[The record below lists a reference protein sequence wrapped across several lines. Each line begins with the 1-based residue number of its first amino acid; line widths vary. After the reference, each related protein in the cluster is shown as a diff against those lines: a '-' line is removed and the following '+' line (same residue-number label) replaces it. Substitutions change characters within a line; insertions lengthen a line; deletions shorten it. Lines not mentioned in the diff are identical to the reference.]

1 MKKFDLNV
9 VFFFSYILLFIFQQH
24 LIYPLQSHFINLGVL
39 TGTLIFLPHGIRVLA
54 VMIGGWHIFP
64 GLFVAH
70 LITAVYHLESVNE
83 WSEILIRVSL
93 TMIAIYTPLIILRNK
108 KISLQSI
115 IIFSLIS
122 SILNSGLQTF
132 YLQYSL
138 LNLNPYVLLTYLI
151 GDILGAFILFY
162 IFRYF
167 KYLIQTYRKL

>member
-1 MKKFDLNV
+1 MKKLDLNV
-9 VFFFSYILLFIFQQH
+9 IIFFSYILLFIFQQH

-83 WSEILIRVSL
+83 WETVIRAFL
-93 TMIAIYTPLIILRNK
+93 TMIAIYTPYLILGSQ

-138 LNLNPYVLLTYLI
+138 LNLNPYVILTYLI

-167 KYLIQTYRKL
+167 KYLIQSYQKL

>member
-1 MKKFDLNV
+1 MKKLDLNV
-9 VFFFSYILLFIFQQH
+9 IIFFSYILLFIFQQH

-54 VMIGGWHIFP
+54 IMIGGWHIFP

-70 LITAVYHLESVNE
+70 LMTAVYHLESVNE
-83 WSEILIRVSL
+83 WETVIRAFL
-93 TMIAIYTPLIILRNK
+93 TMIAIYTPYLIWGSQ

-138 LNLNPYVLLTYLI
+138 LNLNPYVILTYLI

>member
-9 VFFFSYILLFIFQQH
+9 VIFFSYILLFIFQQH

-39 TGTLIFLPHGIRVLA
+39 TGSLIFLPHGIRVLA

-70 LITAVYHLESVNE
+70 LMTAVYHLESVNE
-83 WSEILIRVSL
+83 WETVIRALL
-93 TMIAIYTPLIILRNK
+93 TMIAIYTPYLILGSQ

>member
-9 VFFFSYILLFIFQQH
+9 VIFFSYILLFIFQQH

-83 WSEILIRVSL
+83 WETVIRALL
-93 TMIAIYTPLIILRNK
+93 TMIAIYTPYLILGSQ

>member
-9 VFFFSYILLFIFQQH
+9 VIFFSYILLFIFQQH
-24 LIYPLQSHFINLGVL
+24 LIYPLQNHFINLGIL
-39 TGTLIFLPHGIRVLA
+39 TGTIIFLPHGIRVLA

-83 WSEILIRVSL
+83 WETVIRALL
-93 TMIAIYTPLIILRNK
+93 TMIAIYTPYLIWGSR

>member
-1 MKKFDLNV
+1 MKKLDLNV
-9 VFFFSYILLFIFQQH
+9 IIFFSYILLFIFQQH

-83 WSEILIRVSL
+83 WETLIRALL
-93 TMIAIYTPLIILRNK
+93 TMIAIYTPYLILGSQ

-138 LNLNPYVLLTYLI
+138 LNLNPYVILTYLI

>member
-9 VFFFSYILLFIFQQH
+9 VIFFSYILLFIFQQH
-24 LIYPLQSHFINLGVL
+24 LIYPLQNHFINLGVL

-70 LITAVYHLESVNE
+70 LMTAVYHLESVKE
-83 WSEILIRVSL
+83 WESAIRALL
-93 TMIAIYTPLIILRNK
+93 TMIAIYTPYLILGSQ

>member
-1 MKKFDLNV
+1 MKKLELNV
-9 VFFFSYILLFIFQQH
+9 VIFFSYILLFIFQQH
-24 LIYPLQSHFINLGVL
+24 LIYPLQNHFINLGIL
-39 TGTLIFLPHGIRVLA
+39 TGTIIFLPHGIRVLA

-83 WSEILIRVSL
+83 WETVIRALL
-93 TMIAIYTPLIILRNK
+93 TMIAIYTPYLIWGSR

-132 YLQYSL
+132 YLKYSL

-167 KYLIQTYRKL
+167 KYLIQTYQKL

>member
-9 VFFFSYILLFIFQQH
+9 VIFFSYILLFIFQQH
-24 LIYPLQSHFINLGVL
+24 LIYPLQNHFINLGVL
-39 TGTLIFLPHGIRVLA
+39 TGSLIFLPHGIRVLA

-70 LITAVYHLESVNE
+70 LMTAVYHLESVNE
-83 WSEILIRVSL
+83 WETIIRALL
-93 TMIAIYTPLIILRNK
+93 TMIAIYTPYLILGSQ

>member
-1 MKKFDLNV
+1 MKKLDLNV
-9 VFFFSYILLFIFQQH
+9 VIFFSYILLFIFQQH

-83 WSEILIRVSL
+83 WETVIRGFL
-93 TMIAIYTPLIILRNK
+93 TMIAIYTPYLIWGSQ

>member
-9 VFFFSYILLFIFQQH
+9 VIFFSYILLFIFQQH
-24 LIYPLQSHFINLGVL
+24 LIYPLQNHFINLGVL

-70 LITAVYHLESVNE
+70 LMTAVYHLESVNE
-83 WSEILIRVSL
+83 WETIIRALL
-93 TMIAIYTPLIILRNK
+93 TMIAIYTPYLILGSQ

>member
-1 MKKFDLNV
+1 MKKLDLNV
-9 VFFFSYILLFIFQQH
+9 IIFFSYILLFIFQQH

-83 WSEILIRVSL
+83 WETLIRALL
-93 TMIAIYTPLIILRNK
+93 TMIAIYTPYLILGSQ

-138 LNLNPYVLLTYLI
+138 LNLNPYVILTYLI

-167 KYLIQTYRKL
+167 KYLIRTYQKL

>member
-1 MKKFDLNV
+1 MKKIDLNV
-9 VFFFSYILLFIFQQH
+9 VIFFSYILLFIFQQH

-83 WSEILIRVSL
+83 WETVIRALL
-93 TMIAIYTPLIILRNK
+93 TMIAIYTPYLIWGSQ

>member
-9 VFFFSYILLFIFQQH
+9 VIFFSYILLFIFQQH
-24 LIYPLQSHFINLGVL
+24 LIYPLQNHFINLGIL
-39 TGTLIFLPHGIRVLA
+39 TGTIIFLPHGIRVLA

-70 LITAVYHLESVNE
+70 LITAVYHLESVKE
-83 WSEILIRVSL
+83 WESAIRALL
-93 TMIAIYTPLIILRNK
+93 TMIAIYTPYLILGSQ

>member
-9 VFFFSYILLFIFQQH
+9 VIFFSYILLFIFQQH
-24 LIYPLQSHFINLGVL
+24 LIYPLQNHFINLGIL

-83 WSEILIRVSL
+83 WETVIRALL
-93 TMIAIYTPLIILRNK
+93 TMIAIYTPYLIWGSR
-108 KISLQSI
+108 KISMQSI

>member
-9 VFFFSYILLFIFQQH
+9 VIFFSYILLFIFQQH

-83 WSEILIRVSL
+83 WELVIRALL
-93 TMIAIYTPLIILRNK
+93 TMIAIYTPYLIWGSR

>member
-9 VFFFSYILLFIFQQH
+9 VIFFSYILLFIFQQH

-70 LITAVYHLESVNE
+70 LMTAVYHLESVNE
-83 WSEILIRVSL
+83 WESVIRALL
-93 TMIAIYTPLIILRNK
+93 TMIAIYTPYLILGSQ

-115 IIFSLIS
+115 VIFSLIS

-167 KYLIQTYRKL
+167 KYLIQIYRKL

>member
-1 MKKFDLNV
+1 MKKLDLNV
-9 VFFFSYILLFIFQQH
+9 IIFFSYILLFIFQQH

-54 VMIGGWHIFP
+54 IMIGGWHIFP

-70 LITAVYHLESVNE
+70 LMTAVYHLESVNE
-83 WSEILIRVSL
+83 WETVIRALL
-93 TMIAIYTPLIILRNK
+93 TMIAIYTPYLIWGSQ

-138 LNLNPYVLLTYLI
+138 LNLNPYVILTYLI

>member
-1 MKKFDLNV
+1 MKKFNLNV
-9 VFFFSYILLFIFQQH
+9 VIFFSYILLFIFQQH

-39 TGTLIFLPHGIRVLA
+39 TGSLIFLPHGIRVLA

-83 WSEILIRVSL
+83 WESVIRSFL
-93 TMIAIYTPLIILRNK
+93 TMIAIYTPYLIWGSR

-167 KYLIQTYRKL
+167 KYLIQTYRKLN

>member
-9 VFFFSYILLFIFQQH
+9 VIFFSYILLFIFQQH
-24 LIYPLQSHFINLGVL
+24 LIYPLQNHFINLGVL

-83 WSEILIRVSL
+83 WETVIRALL
-93 TMIAIYTPLIILRNK
+93 TMIAIYTPYLIWGSR
-108 KISLQSI
+108 KISMQSI

>member
-1 MKKFDLNV
+1 MRRLDLNV
-9 VFFFSYILLFIFQQH
+9 VIFFSYILLFIFQQH
-24 LIYPLQSHFINLGVL
+24 LIYPLQNHFINLGVL

-70 LITAVYHLESVNE
+70 LITAIYHLESVKE
-83 WSEILIRVSL
+83 WESAIRALL
-93 TMIAIYTPLIILRNK
+93 TMIAIYTPYLILGSQ

>member
-9 VFFFSYILLFIFQQH
+9 VIFFSYILLFIFQQH

-83 WSEILIRVSL
+83 WETVIRALL
-93 TMIAIYTPLIILRNK
+93 TMIAIYTPYLIWGSQ

>member
-9 VFFFSYILLFIFQQH
+9 VIFFSYILLFIFQQH
-24 LIYPLQSHFINLGVL
+24 LIYPLQSQFINLGVL

-83 WSEILIRVSL
+83 WETVIRALL
-93 TMIAIYTPLIILRNK
+93 TMIAIYTPYLIWGSQ
-108 KISLQSI
+108 KISLQSL

>member
-9 VFFFSYILLFIFQQH
+9 VVFFSYILLFIFQQH
-24 LIYPLQSHFINLGVL
+24 LIYPLQNHFINLGVL

-83 WSEILIRVSL
+83 WETVIRALL
-93 TMIAIYTPLIILRNK
+93 TMIAIYTPYLILGSQ

>member
-1 MKKFDLNV
+1 MKKLDLNV
-9 VFFFSYILLFIFQQH
+9 LIFFSYILLFIFQQH

-70 LITAVYHLESVNE
+70 LMTAVYHLESVNE
-83 WSEILIRVSL
+83 WETVIRTLL
-93 TMIAIYTPLIILRNK
+93 TMIAIYTPYLIWGSQ

-138 LNLNPYVLLTYLI
+138 INLNPYVILTYLI

-167 KYLIQTYRKL
+167 KYLIRTYRKL

>member
-1 MKKFDLNV
+1 MKKLDLNV
-9 VFFFSYILLFIFQQH
+9 IIFFSYILLFIFQQH
-24 LIYPLQSHFINLGVL
+24 LIYPLQNHFINLGVL

-83 WSEILIRVSL
+83 WETLIRALL
-93 TMIAIYTPLIILRNK
+93 TMIAIYTPYLILGSQ

-138 LNLNPYVLLTYLI
+138 LNLNPYVILTYLI

>member
-9 VFFFSYILLFIFQQH
+9 VIFFSYILLFIFQQH
-24 LIYPLQSHFINLGVL
+24 LIYPLQNHFINLGVL

-54 VMIGGWHIFP
+54 VMIGGWHFFP

-83 WSEILIRVSL
+83 WETVIRALL
-93 TMIAIYTPLIILRNK
+93 TMIAIYTPYLIWGSQ
-108 KISLQSI
+108 KITMQSI

>member
-9 VFFFSYILLFIFQQH
+9 VIFFSYILLFIFQQH
-24 LIYPLQSHFINLGVL
+24 LIYPLQNHFINLGVL
-39 TGTLIFLPHGIRVLA
+39 TGTIIFLPHGIRVLA

-83 WSEILIRVSL
+83 WETVIRALL
-93 TMIAIYTPLIILRNK
+93 TMIAIYTPYLIWGSR

>member
-1 MKKFDLNV
+1 MKKLDLNV
-9 VFFFSYILLFIFQQH
+9 LIFISYILLFIFQQH
-24 LIYPLQSHFINLGVL
+24 LIYPLQNHFINLGIL
-39 TGTLIFLPHGIRVLA
+39 TGTIIFLPHGIRVLA

-83 WSEILIRVSL
+83 WETVIRALL
-93 TMIAIYTPLIILRNK
+93 TMIAIYTPYLIWGSQ

-138 LNLNPYVLLTYLI
+138 LNLNPYVILTYLI

>member
-1 MKKFDLNV
+1 MKKLDLNV
-9 VFFFSYILLFIFQQH
+9 IIFFSYILLFIFQQH

-70 LITAVYHLESVNE
+70 LMTAVYHLESVNE
-83 WSEILIRVSL
+83 WETVIRALL
-93 TMIAIYTPLIILRNK
+93 TMIAIYTPYLILGSQ

-138 LNLNPYVLLTYLI
+138 LNLNPYVILTYLI

>member
-9 VFFFSYILLFIFQQH
+9 VIFFSYILLFIFQQH
-24 LIYPLQSHFINLGVL
+24 LIYPLQNHFINLGVL
-39 TGTLIFLPHGIRVLA
+39 TGSLIFLPHGIRVLA

-70 LITAVYHLESVNE
+70 LMTAVYHLESVNE
-83 WSEILIRVSL
+83 WETVIRALL
-93 TMIAIYTPLIILRNK
+93 TMIAIYTPYLILGSR
-108 KISLQSI
+108 KITLQSI

>member
-1 MKKFDLNV
+1 MKKLELNV
-9 VFFFSYILLFIFQQH
+9 VIFFSYILLFIFQQH
-24 LIYPLQSHFINLGVL
+24 LIYPLQNHFINLGIL
-39 TGTLIFLPHGIRVLA
+39 TGTIIFLPHGIRVLA

-83 WSEILIRVSL
+83 WETVIRALL
-93 TMIAIYTPLIILRNK
+93 TMIAIYTPYLIWGSR

-115 IIFSLIS
+115 VIFSLIS

-132 YLQYSL
+132 YLKYSL

>member
-1 MKKFDLNV
+1 MKKLDLNV
-9 VFFFSYILLFIFQQH
+9 IIFFSYILLFIFQQH

-83 WSEILIRVSL
+83 WETLIRALL
-93 TMIAIYTPLIILRNK
+93 TMIAIYTPYLILGSQ
-108 KISLQSI
+108 KITLQSI

-138 LNLNPYVLLTYLI
+138 LNLNPYVILTYLI

>member
-1 MKKFDLNV
+1 
-9 VFFFSYILLFIFQQH
+9 
-24 LIYPLQSHFINLGVL
+24 
-39 TGTLIFLPHGIRVLA
+39 
-54 VMIGGWHIFP
+54 MIGGWHIFP

-83 WSEILIRVSL
+83 WETVIRALL
-93 TMIAIYTPLIILRNK
+93 TMIAIYTPYLIWGSQ

>member
-1 MKKFDLNV
+1 MKKLELNV
-9 VFFFSYILLFIFQQH
+9 VIFFSYILLFIFQQH
-24 LIYPLQSHFINLGVL
+24 LIYPLQNHFINLGIL
-39 TGTLIFLPHGIRVLA
+39 TGTIIFLPHGIRVLA

-70 LITAVYHLESVNE
+70 LITAVYHLESVKE
-83 WSEILIRVSL
+83 WESAIRALL
-93 TMIAIYTPLIILRNK
+93 TMIAIYTPYLILGSQ

>member
-1 MKKFDLNV
+1 MKKLDLNV
-9 VFFFSYILLFIFQQH
+9 VIFFSYILLFIFQQH

-54 VMIGGWHIFP
+54 IMIGGWHIFP

-83 WSEILIRVSL
+83 WETVIRALL
-93 TMIAIYTPLIILRNK
+93 TMIAIYTPYLIWGSQ

>member
-9 VFFFSYILLFIFQQH
+9 VIFFSYILLFIFQQH
-24 LIYPLQSHFINLGVL
+24 LIYPLQNHFINLGVL

-83 WSEILIRVSL
+83 WETVIRALL
-93 TMIAIYTPLIILRNK
+93 TMIAIYTPYLIWGSR